1 LLLVEK
7 GLSREEA
14 YKIVQSAAMK
24 VWDSNTD
31 LLSELLA
38 NQKISKLISED
49 ELKKLF
55 STERLIERVDYI
67 FERLGL

>member
-1 LLLVEK
+1 
-7 GLSREEA
+7 
-14 YKIVQSAAMK
+14 MK

-31 LLSELLA
+31 LLSELLS
-38 NQKISKLISED
+38 NQKLSKLISED